1 VVHIALTVG
10 QMPELIFSVPLCLC
24 GGLILL
30 MQLKQALTSAIDRL
44 DAAEVGSPRLN
55 AEVLLM
61 FVLGVNRA
69 YLYAH
74 PEREL
79 ASEEGARYDEV
90 LAQRATGMPSQ
101 YITGHQEFWGL
112 DFVVS
117 SAVLIPRPETE
128 HLVETVLELA
138 RELPHP
144 KIVDV
149 GTGSG
154 AIALAL
160 AHELKSAEVYAVDL
174 SAGALEIAR
183 ANAARLQL
191 DGRVEF
197 AQCDVLRPI
206 HTTSGE
212 PSDALGRS
220 STPAPQTLERSRATS
235 ESEQPRSGGSEV
247 GPGRKPRVTHENAL
261 SRSGA
266 TPSRQPLPEGAA
278 SMTLENFDFVVSNP
292 PYVGFD
298 EADKVQKSVREFEP
312 QMAVFAGERGL
323 DIIGP
328 LIDQAHHALKNGG
341 WLAMEIGY
349 SMRDA
354 VVNLLNPTLWDEVRV
369 VPDLQG
375 IPRVIA
381 GRKR

>member
-1 VVHIALTVG
+1 
-10 QMPELIFSVPLCLC
+10 
-24 GGLILL
+24 
-30 MQLKQALTSAIDRL
+30 MQLKQALASAVDRL
-44 DAAEVGSPRLN
+44 EAADVGSPRMN

-61 FVLGVNRA
+61 FVLGVSRA

-79 ASEEGARYDEV
+79 TAEEEARYGEV

-117 SAVLIPRPETE
+117 PVVLIPRPETE

-138 RELPHP
+138 RDLNHP

-154 AIALAL
+154 CIALAL
-160 AHELKSAEVYAVDL
+160 ASELKTAEVYAVDV
-174 SAGALEIAR
+174 SAEALELAR

-191 DGRVEF
+191 DGRVRF
-197 AQCDVLRPI
+197 AQCDVLTPI
-206 HTTSGE
+206 ANTSQGVI
-212 PSDALGRS
+212 PSEA
-220 STPAPQTLERSRATS
+220 ERSRGTPIAT
-235 ESEQPRSGGSEV
+235 
-247 GPGRKPRVTHENAL
+247 
-261 SRSGA
+261 
-266 TPSRQPLPEGAA
+266 
-278 SMTLENFDFVVSNP
+278 ENFDFVVSNP

-312 QMAVFAGERGL
+312 QVAVFAGERGL
-323 DIIGP
+323 DVIGP
-328 LIDQAHHALKNGG
+328 LIAQAHQALKPGG

-354 VVNLLNPTLWDEVRV
+354 VVNLLDPTMWEDVRV

-381 GRKR
+381 ARKRKPS